1 MADSALLAAGGD
13 DAPLSYVVPGATAI
27 RIKQIHVKYIDNSAG
42 ADWLP
47 AVRIISDSK
56 HRMGTA
62 ADQAVKVTAGS
73 DADVSFFPGVKHA
86 AGGTTLPYLNQSLLS
101 QSRSANLTIVS
112 GVVTNIV
119 WDGWQSLPGYGKMF
133 GSTPTLDNPVTFVE
147 SARVVVTLTVV
158 WPAANYDRYAELAV
172 GAASSASQISSP
184 RIRHAVSPDGD
195 RQTLTAVIAGDPGN
209 PTTIT
214 PRVFQASGVNQLIK
228 AGINYYS
235 IPYGVA
241 PYVVP

>member
-27 RIKQIHVKYIDNSAG
+27 RIKQIHVKYVDNSAG

-86 AGGTTLPYLNQSLLS
+86 AGAATLPYLNQSQLA
-101 QSRSANLTIVS
+101 QSRQAVQTITS
-112 GVVTNIV
+112 GVVTNIA
-119 WDGWQSLPGYGKMF
+119 WDAWQSAPGYGDMF
-133 GSTPTLDNPVTFVE
+133 GPTATTDNPVTFVK
-147 SARVVVTLTVV
+147 AAYVVITLTVV

-172 GAASSASQISSP
+172 GAPSSQSQIGSP
-184 RIRHAVSPDGD
+184 RIRHSVSPDGD
-195 RQTLTAVIAGDPGN
+195 RQTLSAVIAGDPSN

-214 PRVFQASGVNQLIK
+214 PRVFQGSGVNRAIT

-241 PYVVP
+241 PFVSP